1 MKNRE
6 TRIRE
11 RLSTL
16 NPQSL
21 EIIDESH
28 LHAKHFKGDM
38 SDATHIRLKIKSSIL
53 DELKLHEQ
61 HRKINSLLDD
71 EFKNGLHA
79 LSIKILK

>member
-6 TRIRE
+6 SRIKE
-11 RLSTL
+11 KLNIL
-16 NPQSL
+16 NPQTL

-28 LHAKHFKGDM
+28 LHAKHYNGDM
-38 SDATHIRLKIKSSIL
+38 SDSTHIRIKIKTPMF
-53 DELKLHEQ
+53 DKLKLHEQ

-71 EFKNGLHA
+71 EFKSGLHA